1 MGCGHS
7 RLPRQQ
13 GGDDT
18 AAVALC
24 RARAALLAD
33 AIACRY
39 ALADAHRAYAAS
51 LRAAGAALHDLLRA
65 AQDAA
70 AAAAAAAPAPG
81 PSGAALLLPAQGK
94 GVDGAAQ
101 AALPDAGRAGGDD
114 DGDAH
119 IRFLDDDEDD
129 SSDDGAGHIRFPSP
143 SDDGAGHIR
152 FPSDDGG
159 SHIRFPTDDGGS
171 HIRFPSDD
179 GAGHIRFP
187 SDDGAGHIRVPS
199 NDGAG
204 HIRFPSGDELHPPL
218 SRPEPAPLSWP
229 QPEAPAPPLPQPEPL
244 QPATQGWWPQPPP
257 PQMPAPYAP
266 GYAPPYS
273 YGPGPGPAYGYGAD
287 MGGYGRSYYSIS
299 YARSQPPPHSVSY
312 AVHHP
317 QVANAAVH
325 YYHGG
330 EPAGPPPPGSGH
342 YYHGGEPAGPPPP
355 GSGHYYHGGEPAGL
369 PPPGSYYGG
378 YPYQYRQDGGLPPM
392 AASAG
397 ERAAP
402 MPPPSPPQV
411 STWDFLNPFESF
423 ESYYH
428 EQPPAVPTHTASRSS
443 SDVFGED
450 DEDIPELEDEEL
462 ADVVMGVDANEFTFV
477 NGKLAKEE
485 EERKISGSEELNR
498 KSKSSDAGSTTTV
511 SEELHRKSKSSDAS
525 STDGSSILHVVEKS
539 VLEEHSGVAESPAV
553 PKKIYSDDVEVV
565 QEIKSQFNRASE
577 SAGDVCKV
585 LEVGKMPYHQKNS
598 GLKVSSMMICGLP
611 SMDEEFLQF
620 EKEKAMECGDLSS
633 TLQKLY
639 MWEKKLLEEVKIEEK
654 IRVQYDKKRQEL
666 KNLDRKGAEAH
677 KLEAVEIC
685 IRKLSTK
692 ISVAIQVVNTISA
705 RINKLRD
712 EELWPQICELI
723 QGFAQM
729 WHTMSD
735 CHQIQCHAWSQAIN
749 IDSTIAA
756 ARFSEAQIDLVKQ
769 LELQLLDSTASFAAW
784 INAQKSYIS
793 TLNEWL
799 KKGIEY
805 VPEVT
810 DDGVPPFSPG
820 RLGAPPIFS
829 ICNNWAISLER
840 ISEKEVV
847 DTMQAF
853 ASNVL
858 QLWERHSSDLDRDLK
873 STERD
878 EESIRKALAVQNKK
892 LVLISNQSGVSLSA
906 QVVHAKD
913 PPSEAGLQSCMDKFF
928 EAMESFAAA
937 CANAHKDL
945 QRRSEEE
952 KARLAAESG

>member
-70 AAAAAAAPAPG
+70 AAAAAAATPAPG
-81 PSGAALLLPAQGK
+81 PSAAALLLPAQGK
-94 GVDGAAQ
+94 GVDGAAVAAQ
-101 AALPDAGRAGGDD
+101 AALPGAERAEGDD

-119 IRFLDDDEDD
+119 IRFLDDEDD

-159 SHIRFPTDDGGS
+159 SHIRFPTDDGAGHIRFPSDDGGS

-187 SDDGAGHIRVPS
+187 S

-204 HIRFPSGDELHPPL
+204 HIQFPSGDELHPPL

-229 QPEAPAPPLPQPEPL
+229 QPEALAPPLPQPEPL
-244 QPATQGWWPQPPP
+244 QPAAPGWWPQPPP
-257 PQMPAPYAP
+257 PQMPAPYVP

-287 MGGYGRSYYSIS
+287 MGGYGRSYYNIS

-330 EPAGPPPPGSGH
+330 EPAGPPPPDSVH
-342 YYHGGEPAGPPPP
+342 YYHGGDPAGP
-355 GSGHYYHGGEPAGL
+355 

-402 MPPPSPPQV
+402 LPPPSPPRV
-411 STWDFLNPFESF
+411 SGWDFLNPFESF
-423 ESYYH
+423 ESYYQ
-428 EQPPAVPTHTASRSS
+428 EQPVAVPTHAASRSS
-443 SDVFGED
+443 SDVLGED

-462 ADVVMGVDANEFTFV
+462 GDVVRGADADEFTFV

-485 EERKISGSEELNR
+485 ERRSSGSEELNR
-498 KSKSSDAGSTTTV
+498 KSKSSDASSTTTTV

-525 STDGSSILHVVEKS
+525 STNGSSLLHVVEKS
-539 VLEEHSGVAESPAV
+539 ALEEHSGVAESPAV

-577 SAGDVCKV
+577 SAGDLCEV

-620 EKEKAMECGDLSS
+620 EKEKAMERGDLSS

-639 MWEKKLLEEVKIEEK
+639 MWEKKLLEEVKIEEN

-712 EELWPQICELI
+712 EELWPQTCELI
-723 QGFAQM
+723 QGF
-729 WHTMSD
+729 T
-735 CHQIQCHAWSQAIN
+735 QI
-749 IDSTIAA
+749 
-756 ARFSEAQIDLVKQ
+756 FSEAQIDLVKQ

-784 INAQKSYIS
+784 INAQKSYVS

-858 QLWERHSSDLDRDLK
+858 HLWERHSSDLDRDLK

-878 EESIRKALAVQNKK
+878 ELSIRKALAVQNKK

-906 QVVHAKD
+906 QVVNAKD

-952 KARLAAESG
+952 NARLAVESG